1 MSVYNLMLEQDIKNC
16 IIPMEAKTHEYF
28 GSIGMNIPIAGS
40 AMIDLA
46 LQAGI
51 RGKSAIV
58 EEQFLRFG
66 FSISAGEIWFKP
78 FPRE

>member
-1 MSVYNLMLEQDIKNC
+1 
-16 IIPMEAKTHEYF
+16 
-28 GSIGMNIPIAGS
+28 MNIPIAGS

-66 FSISAGEIWFKP
+66 FSISAGEQWFKP